1 MKKTVLIDI
10 SIVILGLVLV
20 GISFLVLGVG
30 TNFYLSVL
38 LGGILAISP
47 AIFRVIKFQMVI
59 REKEAKFL
67 EFTRDLVEN
76 VKSGTPV
83 TQSIINLRK
92 RDYGALSE
100 NIEKLANQI
109 KLGIG
114 LEDSLSIFA
123 KETRSSMI
131 KRSVNLISQAER
143 AGGEV
148 EKIIESVSSSVNQIE
163 TLKKERQASIATLT
177 VQGYIIFIIF
187 IGIMLVLE
195 YMILPLMGDIPG
207 VSGSEVGIEAVDVS
221 SLSTP
226 LLLIILT
233 QALFA
238 GLVIGK
244 LAYGKLKDGIKHS
257 FILILITLLIVFGAR
272 LIFAN

>member
-1 MKKTVLIDI
+1 MKKTMLIDAAI
-10 SIVILGLVLV
+10 IILGLTLV
-20 GISFLVLGVG
+20 GISYIMFDI
-30 TNFYLSVL
+30 TANFYLSIL
-38 LGGILAISP
+38 LGGILVISP
-47 AIFRVIKFQMVI
+47 AIFRIIRFQMI
-59 REKEAKFL
+59 LREKESKFL

-83 TQSIINLRK
+83 NRSIINLRN
-92 RDYGALSE
+92 RDYGALNE

-114 LEDSLSIFA
+114 LETSLGTFA
-123 KETRSSMI
+123 KETRSPMI
-131 KRSVNLISQAER
+131 KRAVELISQAER

-148 EKIIESVSSSVNQIE
+148 EKIIESVSQSVSQIE
-163 TLKKERQASIATLT
+163 TLKKERQSTISTLT

-195 YMILPLMGDIPG
+195 YMILPMMGDIPG
-207 VSGSEVGIEAVDVS
+207 VSGGGINVKSVEVA

-226 LLLIILT
+226 LLLIMLT

-244 LAYGKLKDGIKHS
+244 LAYGKLKYGIRHS
-257 FILILITLLIVFGAR
+257 FILILITLLIIFGAR
-272 LIFAN
+272 VIFG